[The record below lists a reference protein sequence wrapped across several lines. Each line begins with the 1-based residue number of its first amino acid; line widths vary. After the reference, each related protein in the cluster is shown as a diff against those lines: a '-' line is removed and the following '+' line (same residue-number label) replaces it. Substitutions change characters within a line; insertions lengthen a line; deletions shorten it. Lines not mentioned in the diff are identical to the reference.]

1 MSEDT
6 KRLNIVVSN
15 DLHKNLKVTA
25 AMMGITLQQF
35 VSEAIAEKI
44 KKDYKVLRIRDVS
57 HWPTM
62 IS

>member
-6 KRLNIVVSN
+6 KRLNIVVST
-15 DLHKNLKVTA
+15 DLHKSLKVTA

-44 KKDYKVLRIRDVS
+44 KKEGGDK
-57 HWPTM
+57 
-62 IS
+62 